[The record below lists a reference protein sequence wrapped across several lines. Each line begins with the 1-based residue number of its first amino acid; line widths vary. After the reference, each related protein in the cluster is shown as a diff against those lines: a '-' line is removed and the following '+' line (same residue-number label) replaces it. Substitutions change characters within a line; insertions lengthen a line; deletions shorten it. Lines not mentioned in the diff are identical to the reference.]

1 MVQILVTADTLDE
14 LTEAYWAD
22 EKNIRGFDGFK
33 DWVIYHLCGF

>member
-22 EKNIRGFDGFK
+22 EKTSRGLT
-33 DWVIYHLCGF
+33 VLRTR